1 MKERTFKVY
10 ARNNPVG
17 ELRYVEHEID
27 DRDFYYEDYNDPR
40 TKEVKAELTAWDLD
54 SALKTLIEHYEE
66 TLNCKYDDVTFS
78 ELING
83 RFVKFEF

>member
-10 ARNNPVG
+10 VRNNPVG

-40 TKEVKAELTAWDLD
+40 TKEVKVELTAWDLD
-54 SALKTLIEHYEE
+54 SALKTLI
-66 TLNCKYDDVTFS
+66 
-78 ELING
+78 
-83 RFVKFEF
+83 